1 MIMLIR
7 FLVLAVCFSF
17 ASVGFA
23 GADEG
28 KSESPD
34 YMEPYTGSAE
44 FERIKSLEGKWE
56 GTSIMHGKEVPVS
69 VIYKTTSGGS
79 VVVETLFPDTPHE
92 MVSVYF
98 EDGGKVEMVHYCML
112 KNQPRLELKKVDGD
126 KLIFDYVGGT
136 NLDEKKDQHMH
147 SLIFTINDK
156 DSMVQEWTP
165 YDKGKPMEEHTAMT
179 LTRVQ

>member
-98 EDGGKVEMVHYCML
+98 EDGGMFFH
-112 KNQPRLELKKVDGD
+112 RLTFIIRGPFLNHRVFIINGEYQRMHMPVFF
-126 KLIFDYVGGT
+126 LIQICTTDII
-136 NLDEKKDQHMH
+136 KD
-147 SLIFTINDK
+147 
-156 DSMVQEWTP
+156 
-165 YDKGKPMEEHTAMT
+165 
-179 LTRVQ
+179 